1 MKGVSNYISL
11 VITLII
17 MMAASTISLASI
29 RSFYEEA
36 LDKVDV
42 DTDDFVST
50 KYVIDSKSIL
60 LVEFRGNTIIEKI
73 VVFTNG
79 TRIVVTDTDYEDQKI
94 AVYFIGAENTGRG
107 IVCSNGCLL
116 VIVSDSV
123 DTYVSIYT
131 DKGDFLV

>member
-11 VITLII
+11 VITLVI

-29 RSFYEEA
+29 RSFYEKA
-36 LDKVDV
+36 LDRVDV
-42 DTDDFVST
+42 DTDNFVST
-50 KYVIDSKSIL
+50 KYVISNKSIL
-60 LVEFRGNTIIEKI
+60 LVEFRGNIIIEKI
-73 VVFTNG
+73 VVFTNS
-79 TRIVVTDTDYEDQKI
+79 TRIVVTDTGYEDQKI
-94 AVYFIGAENTGRG
+94 AVYFIGAENTGKG